1 MGRLTT
7 GKVSLNRRPLDLGDL
22 VAGAMGAWRAAGR
35 FSQHQVVLESA
46 SVWADIDETRIE
58 QVIDN
63 LVSNALKY
71 TPRGGLV
78 TVRVLEEDEAAVLE
92 VRDTGAGLPP
102 ELGERIFELFV
113 QGERTPDRAQGG
125 LGIGLTLVR
134 ALVALHG
141 GTVSARSDGTGRG
154 SVFTV
159 RLPRVPA
166 PAASSVASRPPA
178 VNPTPR
184 RILIVE
190 DNDDAR
196 EMLRIQLTQEGH
208 EVHEAADGPTGVD
221 MAAAVAP
228 EVVLVDVGLPGLDG
242 YEVARRICAGS
253 GGRSILL
260 IALTGYGQAE
270 DQSRARDAGFSLH
283 LTKPVPPER
292 LHAAIVGA
300 PVS

>member
-1 MGRLTT
+1 VGRLTT

-71 TPRGGLV
+71 TPR
-78 TVRVLEEDEAAVLE
+78 RE

-242 YEVARRICAGS
+242 YEVARRIRAGS

-283 LTKPVPPER
+283 FTKPVPPER